1 MSAVG
6 DTVARSPRLAIG
18 IFSLVLVLAAAAVI
32 LQAPTA
38 RADESGPDPCGYMW
52 TDSNNPPP
60 TIDFNWI
67 EIKDNGTPIDTWE
80 NNGDDGYFNLP
91 LGFDFPFYDIV
102 YTDAFIGTNG
112 YISFGQGYWEYF
124 FEGIP
129 HPSNPNNAIYGFG
142 VDLTPQIDSI
152 PQGAVYYRFL
162 TAPNLTAPNR
172 LVVEWDQVPHYPDID
187 PVTFEIILYEGGE
200 IWFQYLTVVPPVDIV
215 GVENPDGTVALSYD
229 PGAVHDGMAIRI
241 SPSASPGVS
250 LAPCIATIPAIDGD
264 QADAPITVTNT
275 GTVNDTVDL
284 TYDSPS
290 GWSGTFYAADGVTP
304 LADTNGN
311 GDSDTDVLLVGESI
325 DVLLRVD
332 VPGGATGV
340 EPVTITGTAEIGG
353 GSDTALAQFRIVGAV
368 FSPPHFD
375 FGSDSDADG
384 LYDFLVMNIS
394 VSVTTPDVYYI
405 TAILHDPSNTLYLFN
420 STFVSLAAGDSRIY
434 MLYSGWQINASGLDG
449 PYAVDLYLYNSS
461 FSLLD
466 TDVHMTQAYSH
477 LDFET
482 PPAVLAPPHTDSGID
497 TDGDGRFNELVV
509 DVQIDVFTAG
519 TYVVYATLYDPSFSL
534 ILFSFYSDSLDP
546 GMASFPL
553 AFQGYQINGS
563 GIDGPYTVDI
573 ALYASGPVYGF
584 AGFNVSRT
592 QAYSHLDFEEP
603 PLIVSSLTTAAPT
616 IDGAFSVME
625 WSGATLVDLTTI
637 PGNALPAYMYVMN
650 DFDNLYVAY
659 DAFGDTTEG
668 ISDAASLAFDTGNDG
683 NSTDGREDQF
693 VQGGWVANNQ
703 AHLVWSASNF
713 TWQIEDSPYDN
724 GLPNHAGL
732 TSDWGFGPSPNDGTN
747 HRIYEFAI
755 PLALLGLTLGD
766 TIGFFAGSAPAPG
779 VVDGDSFR
787 YSTWPTYGYVPIP
800 YYGDMATAGDMTPP
814 AVSIQSPVDGFL
826 SGMNSVGV
834 TWTASDAGVGL
845 DHFEVRVDTD
855 MPVSL
860 PSSATSYTAMG
871 LSDGD
876 HTVTV
881 TAFDGSGNSASD
893 SVTFRVD
900 TTPPTVNILLPDAGA
915 SLASATVQVTWTATD
930 ATSGLANYEIRLD
943 GGSAIGL
950 PSTATSY
957 TFSGLG
963 DGPHSVELT
972 AFDAAGHSTAVTRS
986 FAVDTVSPVLAILT
1000 PSPGLVGSSSVD
1012 VTWTASDSGVGIDHF
1027 ELSFDGGTAVALP
1040 ASATSHTLTGL
1051 ADGGHTIA
1059 LTAFDQAGNFESQS
1073 VSFTID
1079 TTAPS
1084 VTISS
1089 PAANA
1094 ILGANTVQL
1103 TWSAFDATASVQRIE
1118 VVIDGGAPIFLG
1130 AGTSTYTASGLA
1142 DGIHTF
1148 LVRALDFAG
1157 NAASASVSV
1166 TVDTTAPT
1174 VAIASPAP
1182 SAMLASSSIVVTWT
1196 SADAT
1201 AGIDHFEVSVDGGSP
1216 STQPASSTSYTI
1228 SNLNDGSHTIRLTAV
1243 DRGGHSVDS
1252 TITVTVDTTDPS
1264 VSIVSPASGATITS
1278 SSVNVVWTAG
1288 DATSQVDYIDVSVDR
1303 GTPQTLSATATNLA
1317 LSGLSDGEHTVTITV
1332 VDRAGN
1338 SVIRTVTFRVDTSF
1352 FSPSGPYGSLGIIGV
1367 SLIVIAAI
1375 IAAIVILRKRRPEEP
1390 SEKPAEP
1397 PPDDS

>member
-1 MSAVG
+1 M
-6 DTVARSPRLAIG
+6 
-18 IFSLVLVLAAAAVI
+18 VLVLSATVVI
-32 LQAPTA
+32 MQSPTA
-38 RADESGPDPCGYMW
+38 RAAEGGPDGCGYMW
-52 TDSNNPPP
+52 TDSQNPPP
-60 TIDFNWI
+60 TVDFNWI
-67 EIKDNGTPIDTWE
+67 EIKDNGTLIQDSDWVGNP
-80 NNGDDGYFNLP
+80 DDGYVNLA
-91 LGFDFPFYDIV
+91 LGFSITFYDNV
-102 YTDAFIGTNG
+102 YSDIFVGTNG
-112 YISFGQGYWEYF
+112 YGSFGQGYTEF
-124 FEGIP
+124 FLPPIP
-129 HPSNPNNAIYGFG
+129 DPATPNNAAFVFG
-142 VDLTPQIDSI
+142 ADLLPGAATDFD
-152 PQGAVYYRFL
+152 PQGGVYYRML
-162 TAPNLTAPNR
+162 TSPNR
-172 LVVEWDQVPHYPDID
+172 MVVEWFSVPHYPGDLD
-187 PVTFEIILYEGGE
+187 PETFQVIFYETGE
-200 IWFQYLTVVPPVDIV
+200 TLFQYLALTASADAV
-215 GVENPDGTVALSYD
+215 GVENADGSIGLPYDASALVNSL
-229 PGAVHDGMAIRI
+229 AIRF
-241 SPSASPGVS
+241 ASQGGTPGPVGVDV
-250 LAPCIATIPAIDGD
+250 APCGQTVDAVPGSA
-264 QADAPITVTNT
+264 ADATVTVTNT
-275 GTVNDTVDL
+275 GTGSDTIDM
-284 TYDSPS
+284 TFASPS
-290 GWSGTFYAADGVTP
+290 GWTGDFYEADGTTLLPDSNSNGDPDTGVLASGASILVILRVNVPGAASGPEAIAVTGTSDADTGVSDSGTAIFNIAAG
-304 LADTNGN
+304 
-311 GDSDTDVLLVGESI
+311 I
-325 DVLLRVD
+325 
-332 VPGGATGV
+332 
-340 EPVTITGTAEIGG
+340 
-353 GSDTALAQFRIVGAV
+353 
-368 FSPPHFD
+368 FSPPHYD
-375 FGSDSDADG
+375 FGTDSNG
-384 LYDFLVMNIS
+384 NGQFDFLVMNINVTIGS
-394 VSVTTPDVYYI
+394 AGDYFVSG
-405 TAILHDPSNTLYLFN
+405 ILHDPTYVLFIPN
-420 STFVSLAAGDSRIY
+420 STFASLPSGPSTVVIF
-434 MLYSGWQINASGLDG
+434 YSGWQINASGLDG

-461 FSLLD
+461 FLLLD

-482 PPAVLAPPHTDSGID
+482 PPAVLAPPHMDSGVD

-534 ILFSFYSDSLDP
+534 VLFAFYSDFLDP
-546 GMASFPL
+546 GMRSFPL
-553 AFQGYQINGS
+553 AFPGYQINGS
-563 GIDGPYTVDI
+563 GIDGPYTVEI

-584 AGFNVSRT
+584 AGFNLHAT

-603 PLIVSSLTTAAPT
+603 PLIVSSMATTAPT
-616 IDGAFSVME
+616 IDGAFSLME

-668 ISDAASLAFDTGNDG
+668 SFDAASLAFDTGNDG
-683 NSTDGREDQF
+683 ISTDGREDQF

-713 TWQIEDSPYDN
+713 TWQTEDSPYDT

-732 TSDWGFGPSPNDGTN
+732 ASDWGFGPSPNDGTN

-779 VVDGDSFR
+779 VVDGDFFR
-787 YSTWPTYGYVPIP
+787 YSFWPIYGYVPIP
-800 YYGDMATAGDMTPP
+800 YYGDMATAGDTTPP
-814 AVSIQSPVDGFL
+814 TVSIQSPVDGFL
-826 SGMNSVGV
+826 SGTNSVSV

-845 DHFEVRVDTD
+845 DHFEVRVDTG

-876 HTVTV
+876 RTVTV

-900 TTPPTVNILLPDAGA
+900 TTPPIVNILLPDPGA
-915 SLASATVQVTWTATD
+915 SLASATVQVTWTASD

-943 GGSAIGL
+943 GGSAVGL

-972 AFDAAGHSTAVTRS
+972 AFDAAGHSTAVTRP
-986 FAVDTVSPVLAILT
+986 FTVDTVSPVLAILT
-1000 PSPGLVGSSSVD
+1000 PSPGLVASSSVD

-1027 ELSFDGGTAVALP
+1027 ELSIDGGMAVTLP
-1040 ASATSHTLTGL
+1040 ATGTSHTITGL
-1051 ADGGHTIA
+1051 ADGAHSVA
-1059 LTAFDQAGNFESQS
+1059 LTAFDQAGNLESQS

-1079 TTAPS
+1079 TNAPS

-1103 TWSAFDATASVQRIE
+1103 TWSAFDATAGVQRIE
-1118 VVIDGGAPIFLG
+1118 VVIDGGSPIILG
-1130 AGTSTYTASGLA
+1130 AGTSIYTASGLA

-1148 LVRALDFAG
+1148 VVRALDFAG
-1157 NAASASVSV
+1157 NAGSASVSV

-1182 SAMLASSSIVVTWT
+1182 SAFLASSSVVVTWT

-1201 AGIDHFEVSVDGGSP
+1201 AGVDFFEVSVDGGSP
-1216 STQPASSTSYTI
+1216 STQPASSTIYTI
-1228 SNLNDGSHTIRLTAV
+1228 PNLNDGSHTIRVRAV
-1243 DRGGHSVDS
+1243 DRAGHSADS

-1288 DATSQVDYIDVSVDR
+1288 DATSQVDHIDVSVDG

-1338 SVIRTVTFRVDTSF
+1338 SMTRTVTFRVDTSF

-1397 PPDDS
+1397 PPDES